1 MNISDDM
8 LSGFLD
14 AELPLEDMEQV
25 RLALE
30 TDDNLVMRMA
40 ELAQVDQWVLE
51 HAQQIDH
58 TEVPQ
63 KIIVLAQ
70 QLDGMV
76 NSNKTLAVSNV
87 LHISVWKKWTADIKT
102 PYAMAAG
109 VALVASIFMLNLS
122 QQATNPNFSTD
133 IAAVLDTELSG
144 ETTHLTDGRTVKA
157 QLSFANRKGQLC
169 RQYQVAKSDR
179 RSTNIACKQTSGW
192 RLQAQYAEQGETI
205 TGDYQTASSS
215 QQLEVVI
222 DEMISGTAL
231 DRNQEQQAINN
242 KWQFNNQNRGEL

>member
-14 AELPLEDMEQV
+14 AELLPEEMEYV

-30 TDDNLVMRMA
+30 TDDHLVMRMA
-40 ELAQVDQWVLE
+40 ELSQVDQWVLE

-63 KIIVLAQ
+63 KLVSLAQ
-70 QLDGMV
+70 QLDV
-76 NSNKTLAVSNV
+76 KRNTNKTASVNNV
-87 LHISVWKKWTADIKT
+87 VHISAWGKWTADLKT

-109 VALVASIFMLNLS
+109 VALVASVAMLNLS
-122 QQATNPNFSTD
+122 EQATDLGFSTD

-144 ETTHLTDGRTVKA
+144 ETAYLEDGSKVKA
-157 QLSFANRKGQLC
+157 QLSFANQQGQLC
-169 RQYQVAKSDR
+169 RQYQVVSSDN
-179 RSTNIACKQTSGW
+179 RSTHIACKQSGGW
-192 RLQAQYAEQGETI
+192 ELKAQHAEQGVVI

-215 QQLEVVI
+215 QQLEAVI
-222 DEMISGTAL
+222 DAMISGTAL

-242 KWQFNNQNRGEL
+242 KWQFENQRRGEL

>member
-14 AELPLEDMEQV
+14 AELPQKDMEKV

-30 TDDNLVMRMA
+30 TDDDLLMRMA
-40 ELAQVDQWVLE
+40 ELSQVDQWVLE

-63 KIIVLAQ
+63 KLMALAQ
-70 QLDGMV
+70 QLDV
-76 NSNKTLAVSNV
+76 KRNSNNTAPVNNV
-87 LHISVWKKWTADIKT
+87 VHISAWRKWTADIKT

-109 VALVASIFMLNLS
+109 VALVASVAMLNLS
-122 QQATNPNFSTD
+122 QPVSDLGFSTD
-133 IAAVLDTELSG
+133 IASVLDTELSG
-144 ETTHLTDGRTVKA
+144 ETVSIADGSEVKA
-157 QLSFANRKGQLC
+157 QLSFENQQGQLC
-169 RQYQVAKSDR
+169 RQYQVAISDNR
-179 RSTNIACKQTSGW
+179 FTNIACRQSDGW
-192 RLQAQYAEQGETI
+192 ELKAQHAEQGVVM

-215 QQLEVVI
+215 QQLEAVI
-222 DEMISGTAL
+222 DAMISGTAL

-242 KWQFNNQNRGEL
+242 KWQFENQRRGEL